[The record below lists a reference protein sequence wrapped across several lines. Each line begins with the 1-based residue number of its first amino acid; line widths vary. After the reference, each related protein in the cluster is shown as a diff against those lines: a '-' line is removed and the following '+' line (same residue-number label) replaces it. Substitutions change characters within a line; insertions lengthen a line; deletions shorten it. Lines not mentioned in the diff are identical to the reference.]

1 MTGANALELAVSRL
15 RAAGVADPA
24 RDARILL
31 VSALGIERSR
41 LTLVVANDLL
51 PATQAAYEALV
62 TSRADRQPV
71 SQIIGH
77 REFFGRRFKVTT
89 DVLDPRPDTERLI
102 EAALDKP
109 FGRALD
115 LGTGSGCILLT
126 LLAECP
132 DATGLGV
139 DTSSAALAVARAN
152 AKTLKLDERAVF
164 APSDWFAGVEGCFD
178 LIVANPPYISAA
190 EMNGLEPE
198 VRNWEPR
205 IALTPEGD
213 GLDAYRAITK
223 DVGRFLGKGGRVLLE
238 IGPTQGGAVISMFQA
253 HGFATCRVLQDL
265 DGRDR
270 VVEAT

>member
-1 MTGANALELAVSRL
+1 MTGAKALELAVSRL

-41 LTLVVANDLL
+41 LTLVVTDDLL
-51 PATQAAYEALV
+51 PATQIAYEALI

-71 SQIIGH
+71 SQIIGY
-77 REFFGRRFKVTT
+77 REFFGRKFKVTT

-109 FGRALD
+109 FGRVLD

-238 IGPTQGGAVISMFQA
+238 IGPTQGRAVISMLQA